1 MPVDYQETIINMIHA
16 PDKRAHVWTVNRR
29 VKTRLAKLGFEP
41 IRQQNGGN
49 WYDIPIRCI
58 WFKSPKKRTVSETQ
72 KVQMRNRLNRSLNRD
87 SKSQEN
93 RRTGIVDE
101 G

>member
-58 WFKSPKKRTVSETQ
+58 LFKSPKKRTLSDGQ
-72 KVQMRNRLNRSLNRD
+72 KAEMRTRLDRSLNRD
-87 SKSQEN
+87 SQSAKN
-93 RRTGIVDE
+93 RRAPHGA
-101 G
+101 